1 MIYFLP
7 SEAFAKLMMNETP
20 TIEANKANDALVR
33 KEMSRR
39 EAAFTKSL
47 AKASSYISDPKNR
60 NFVFANGHR
69 RFLVLQKIA
78 PTCSG
83 GLFFYL

>member
-1 MIYFLP
+1 MTFFLP

-20 TIEANKANDALVR
+20 SIEANITSDALVR
-33 KEMSRR
+33 KKMFRR

-47 AKASSYISDPKNR
+47 AKASSCISDPKNR
-60 NFVFANGHR
+60 YFVFANGPR
-69 RFLVLQKIA
+69 SFVAKRTA
-78 PTCSG
+78 PVCSG